1 MGHISINSF
10 NETEDYYIVDVK
22 YTTYIDVVASTMEV
36 WIKDENNHLIATN
49 QSYMKKNNFEGM
61 KQYRNTFIINK
72 TEEGVPTRVC
82 MEFHSDKE
90 INVMYSDIIPYLSQ

>member
-10 NETEDYYIVDVK
+10 NETEDYYIVDVN

-49 QSYMKKNNFEGM
+49 QSYMKK
-61 KQYRNTFIINK
+61 IIL
-72 TEEGVPTRVC
+72 
-82 MEFHSDKE
+82 KE
-90 INVMYSDIIPYLSQ
+90 

>member
-1 MGHISINSF
+1 
-10 NETEDYYIVDVK
+10 
-22 YTTYIDVVASTMEV
+22 
-36 WIKDENNHLIATN
+36 
-49 QSYMKKNNFEGM
+49 M

-72 TEEGVPTRVC
+72 TEEGVSTRVC